1 MNLIVSNSSSIPLY
15 LQIKTQIESEILKG
29 NIYAT
34 DQLPSIRMLAKELKV
49 SIITTKKA
57 YEELEKDGLIE
68 IVAGKGSFVSSKN
81 NKRLKE
87 IAMIKIENNLSEI
100 IKTAKSID
108 LAQDNLIEVIKI
120 LYQEV

>member
-29 NIYAT
+29 NINAT

-68 IVAGKGSFVSSKN
+68 TVAGKGSFVSSKN
-81 NKRLKE
+81 NERLKE
-87 IAMIKIENNLSEI
+87 ITMVKLENNLSEI

-108 LAQDNLIEVIKI
+108 LAEENLIEVLKL

>member
-29 NIYAT
+29 NLNPN
-34 DQLPSIRMLAKELKV
+34 DPLPSIRVLAKELRV

-57 YEELEKDGLIE
+57 YEELEKDGLVETIP
-68 IVAGKGSFVSSKN
+68 GKGSFISSKN
-81 NKRLKE
+81 NLRLKE
-87 IAMIKIENNLSEI
+87 ITMSKIEDNLCGI

-108 LAQDNLIEVIKI
+108 ISKDNLIEILKI

>member
-1 MNLIVSNSSSIPLY
+1 MNLIISNSSSIPLY

-29 NIYAT
+29 NLNPN
-34 DQLPSIRMLAKELKV
+34 DPLPSIRVLAKALRV

-57 YEELEKDGLIE
+57 YEELEKEGLIE
-68 IVAGKGSFVSSKN
+68 TIAGKGSFISSKN
-81 NKRLKE
+81 NLRLKE
-87 IAMIKIENNLSEI
+87 ITISKIEDNLCEI

-108 LAQDNLIEVIKI
+108 ISADNLIEILKI

>member
-29 NIYAT
+29 NINAT

-68 IVAGKGSFVSSKN
+68 TVAGKGSFVSSKN
-81 NKRLKE
+81 NQRLKE
-87 IAMIKIENNLSEI
+87 ITMIKLENNLSEI

-108 LAQDNLIEVIKI
+108 LAEENLIEVIKL

>member
-15 LQIKTQIESEILKG
+15 LQIKSQIESEILKG
-29 NIYAT
+29 NLNPT
-34 DQLPSIRMLAKELKV
+34 DPLPSIRVLAKELKV

-57 YEELEKDGLIE
+57 YEELEKEGFIE
-68 IVAGKGSFVSSKN
+68 TVAGKGSFVSSN
-81 NKRLKE
+81 NNARLKE
-87 IAMIKIENNLSEI
+87 ITMSKIEDNLSEI

-108 LAQDNLIEVIKI
+108 LGEENLIEVIKL

>member
-1 MNLIVSNSSSIPLY
+1 MNLIISNSSSIPLY

-29 NIYAT
+29 NLNAN
-34 DQLPSIRMLAKELKV
+34 DPLPSIRVLAKELRV

-68 IVAGKGSFVSSKN
+68 TIAGKGSFISSRN
-81 NKRLKE
+81 NLRLKE
-87 IAMIKIENNLSEI
+87 ITMSKIEDNLCEI
-100 IKTAKSID
+100 IKTAKAID
-108 LAQDNLIEVIKI
+108 ISKDNLIEILKI

>member
-29 NIYAT
+29 NINAT

-68 IVAGKGSFVSSKN
+68 TVAGKGSFVSSKN
-81 NKRLKE
+81 NERLKE
-87 IAMIKIENNLSEI
+87 ITMVKLENNLSEI

-108 LAQDNLIEVIKI
+108 LAEENLIEVIKL

>member
-29 NIYAT
+29 NINAT

-68 IVAGKGSFVSSKN
+68 TVAGKGSFVSSKN
-81 NKRLKE
+81 NQRLKE
-87 IAMIKIENNLSEI
+87 ITMIKLENNLSEI

-108 LAQDNLIEVIKI
+108 LAEENLIEVLKL

>member
-1 MNLIVSNSSSIPLY
+1 MNLIISNSSSIPLY

-29 NIYAT
+29 NLNPN
-34 DQLPSIRMLAKELKV
+34 DPLPSIRVLAKALRV

-68 IVAGKGSFVSSKN
+68 TIAGKGSFISSKN
-81 NKRLKE
+81 NLRLKE
-87 IAMIKIENNLSEI
+87 ITISKIEDNLCEI

-108 LAQDNLIEVIKI
+108 ISADNLIEILKI